1 LNLIILNKKNENLTS
16 SGKDEKDSDNLDIN
30 FNIYDNEKN
39 KKEILKI

>member
-1 LNLIILNKKNENLTS
+1 MKKLNKKNDINEFINYNKS
-16 SGKDEKDSDNLDIN
+16 NLDIN